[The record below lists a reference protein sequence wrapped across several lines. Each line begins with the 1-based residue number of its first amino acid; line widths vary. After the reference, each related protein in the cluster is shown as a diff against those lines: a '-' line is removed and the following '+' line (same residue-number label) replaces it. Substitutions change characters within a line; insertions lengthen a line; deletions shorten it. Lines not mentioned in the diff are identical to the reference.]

1 MVRKTVRSKPK
12 LIVASTRLPVTMS
25 HNDGKWQVKS
35 STGGLVTALKAV
47 NERLKFT
54 WLGWPGAHVPPHEE
68 GAVTRALAK
77 HGCAPIFISES
88 DMVGFYQKFSNGAL
102 WPLFHNLTDRT
113 HFDREAWAAYQR
125 VNQMYADAITRMAS
139 PGDLIWVHDYQL
151 CLLPELLRD
160 RGLGCPIGFFL
171 HIPFPSSETY
181 RTLPVNEEILRGLL
195 GADLIGFH
203 SYEYV
208 SHFRLACL
216 RVLGLESEPEKVVL
230 QSRGVKLAVL
240 PIGIDPE
247 EIRDLVRSQ
256 DARDEYTE
264 LSRTFAGKKII
275 CGVDRLDYTKGI
287 PQKLEAF
294 EELLA
299 EYPQWREACV
309 LIQVAAPTRTD
320 VEEYQQLK
328 RDVDE
333 RVGRING
340 RYGSSSH
347 TPVVYVN
354 RSVERDRLCG
364 LYRAADVAL
373 VTPIRDGMNLVA
385 LEYVA
390 ARGERGGTL
399 ILSEFTGAAHCLAG
413 ARLVN
418 PYAASRMARV
428 IAESLDSDSPNSES
442 FGHMLSFVNEN
453 TSMRW
458 ANRFLDRLEEFSGD
472 PTHEAALLR
481 VGEKHMKER
490 LTKARR
496 PLVFLDYDGT
506 LRSYVINP
514 REAVPDDRIL
524 NVLEAL
530 SKFATVY
537 VVSGRDGST
546 LEKWLGQLPIG
557 LVAEHGLS
565 IRAPGEDKWQQ
576 RANVTGSGLIR
587 LVRPLLE
594 DFTRRTP
601 GSAIEYKKAAIAWH
615 YRAADPEYS
624 VFQAMEL
631 LTRLEDL
638 LKRRPYKVLR
648 GSRVIEVRHEQVT
661 KGNAVAHLLERHPDS
676 DFLFCAGDDRTD
688 EDMMRAIPDAWK
700 TRAVTCWV
708 GSVNPWASYWRESNT
723 ALLSELEQ
731 IVALWKR
738 TKPVGLPAAA
748 LRSASAA
755 APPPPDQVERR
766 SRAVRSRPKQAG
778 ARRVA
783 RRSPAPTKAK
793 RPAKA

>member
-1 MVRKTVRSKPK
+1 MARKTTKSKPK
-12 LIVASTRLPVTMS
+12 LLVASTRLPVTLS
-25 HNDGKWQVKS
+25 RTDSKWQVVS

-54 WLGWPGAHVPPHEE
+54 WLGWPGAHVPEPEQ
-68 GAVTRALAK
+68 ALVSRELAR
-77 HGCAPIFISES
+77 HGCCPIFIDEA

-113 HFDREAWAAYQR
+113 HFDRDAWKSYQR
-125 VNQMYADAITRMAS
+125 VNRMYADAISHLAS

-151 CLLPELLRD
+151 CLLPEMLRD
-160 RGLGCPIGFFL
+160 RGLGCAIGFFL

-195 GADLIGFH
+195 GSDLIGFH

-216 RVLGLESEPEKVVL
+216 RVLGLESEPEKVGL
-230 QSRGVKLAVL
+230 QSRGVRLAVL
-240 PIGIDPE
+240 PIGIDPG
-247 EIRDLVRSQ
+247 EIRALAKSPA
-256 DARDEYTE
+256 ARAEFTE

-299 EYPQWREACV
+299 ERPEWRDSCV
-309 LIQVAAPTRTD
+309 LIQVAAPTRTG
-320 VEEYQQLK
+320 VEEYQHLK

-354 RSVERDRLCG
+354 QSVERDRLCG

-418 PYAASRMARV
+418 PYNASRMASV
-428 IAESLDSDSPNSES
+428 LAEALESDSPNSES
-442 FGHMLSFVNEN
+442 FGHMLNFVNEN

-458 ANRFLDRLEEFSGD
+458 ANRFLDLLETFGGD
-472 PTHEAALLR
+472 PSHEASLFRAR
-481 VGEKHMKER
+481 ERTMKAR
-490 LTKARR
+490 LQAARR

-514 REAVPDDRIL
+514 REAVPDARIL
-524 NVLEAL
+524 KVLEDL
-530 SKFATVY
+530 SKYATVY
-537 VVSGRDGST
+537 VVSGRDSTT
-546 LEKWLGQLPIG
+546 LEAWLGHLPIG
-557 LVAEHGLS
+557 LVAEHGLAL
-565 IRAPGEDKWQQ
+565 RPPGERWQQ
-576 RANVTGSGLIR
+576 RANVSGSALTR
-587 LVRPLLE
+587 LVRPLFE

-601 GSAIEYKKAAIAWH
+601 GSAIEFKQAAIAWH

-648 GSRVIEVRHEQVT
+648 GSRVIEVRHEHVT
-661 KGNAVAHLLERHPDS
+661 KGNAVAHLLERYPHADL
-676 DFLFCAGDDRTD
+676 LFCAGDDRTD
-688 EDMMRAIPDAWK
+688 EDMMRAIPEAWRS
-700 TRAVTCWV
+700 RAVTCWV
-708 GSVNPWASYWRESNT
+708 GSVNPWAAYWRESNT
-723 ALLSELEQ
+723 ALLSELEH
-731 IVALWKR
+731 IVEFWKR
-738 TKPVGLPAAA
+738 TKPSADGAGASGVSQAPGKRPTAAA
-748 LRSASAA
+748 GTKPRRRPSPLKRRRPGARPRSAKGSGKAREKAA
-755 APPPPDQVERR
+755 
-766 SRAVRSRPKQAG
+766 S
-778 ARRVA
+778 
-783 RRSPAPTKAK
+783 
-793 RPAKA
+793 